1 MKKILYFLILSLFV
15 ISVIVYGDR
24 RPQEDVLSDRRII
37 KTGKR
42 LEQKYNMSIS
52 AVGGATKEGLWLLT
66 VMFDRKGEPM
76 TIEEGRRVIIDCIQE
91 YLKDI
96 NNDEEL
102 RPYLKVYPFT
112 IDNLHVAIINFAKD
126 GSLVFDPI
134 LELITSRQEKIIYRT
149 RDSADKYKYKNT
161 FEETY
166 EEALGILQ
174 KEREASASL

>member
-1 MKKILYFLILSLFV
+1 MILSFSFIGLILYA
-15 ISVIVYGDR
+15 DR
-24 RPQEDVLSDRRII
+24 RPQEDILSDRRII

-52 AVGGATKEGLWLLT
+52 SIGGATKEGLWLLT
-66 VMFDRKGEPM
+66 VTFNRRGEPM

-96 NNDEEL
+96 NNDEKL

-112 IDNLHVAIINFAKD
+112 IDNLDVAIINSAKD

-149 RDSADKYKYKNT
+149 RDPADKYKYKYT

-166 EEALGILQ
+166 EEALGIVQ
-174 KEREASASL
+174 KEKEASASL